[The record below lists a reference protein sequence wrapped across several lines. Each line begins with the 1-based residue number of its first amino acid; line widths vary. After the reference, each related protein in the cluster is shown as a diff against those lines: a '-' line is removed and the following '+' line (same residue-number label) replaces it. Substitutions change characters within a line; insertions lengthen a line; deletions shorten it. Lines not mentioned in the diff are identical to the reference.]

1 MRSDD
6 GATFGSI
13 VISYSCI
20 AVGCNEP
27 SLLQSPRSYSARPHF
42 QRRRPRRHSSG
53 SARPASSMRPP
64 PACAYYHPFGCYGCP
79 APYYAPAG
87 IAVGGWGWGGP
98 CWGCG
103 PFSHDRRFFDRDARF
118 FRNGRFFD
126 RDGRFFHDGRFS
138 RAGLGGPGFARGGF
152 GGPGMMRGG
161 FGGGRR

>member
-1 MRSDD
+1 MQ
-6 GATFGSI
+6 
-13 VISYSCI
+13 
-20 AVGCNEP
+20 
-27 SLLQSPRSYSARPHF
+27 SLRWHSVQLHF
-42 QRRRPRRHSSG
+42 QRSRLRRHLSQSG
-53 SARPASSMRPP
+53 HCARLVLRTRQRILLP
-64 PACAYYHPFGCYGCP
+64 YGCYRY
-79 APYYAPAG
+79 ATPYYAQAG
-87 IAVGGWGWGGP
+87 AVAVGWGWGGP